1 MDIAQILA
9 FAFVVVVLVV
19 TVRRERPEIA
29 LLISMIAGVLIVIK
43 VLAPLGEAVGALADL
58 AVKANVE
65 RFYLDTVL
73 RIVGVAYLAEFGA
86 QVCRDAGESALG
98 GKVEL
103 AGKVLIAVMAVPVI
117 GAVVQV
123 ILRMLP

>member
-9 FAFVVVVLVV
+9 FAFVVIVLVV

-65 RFYLDTVL
+65 RYYLDTVL

-86 QVCRDAGESALG
+86 QVCRDAGESALA

-103 AGKVLIAVMAVPVI
+103 AGKVLIAVLAVPVI